1 MYICLNT
8 YNTSTHISKIYIVW
22 SSFQLYKSQLNM
34 WDMIFGEIFIFIIG
48 QENKDQ
54 DYNDIMFYTHSVDK
68 NYEII
73 LCLWELF

>member
-1 MYICLNT
+1 MYICFINM
-8 YNTSTHISKIYIVW
+8 YNTNIHISKTYIVL
-22 SSFQLYKSQLNM
+22 SYFQLYKSQLNM
-34 WDMIFGEIFIFIIG
+34 WDMISEEIFKFIIG

-73 LCLWELF
+73 

>member
-1 MYICLNT
+1 
-8 YNTSTHISKIYIVW
+8 
-22 SSFQLYKSQLNM
+22 
-34 WDMIFGEIFIFIIG
+34 MIFGEIFIFIIG

-73 LCLWELF
+73 LCL